1 MLIGHHFQTPPNH
14 MCWTFNISAIYTYIY
29 LSIYL
34 ALNLP
39 KIFEILMELSESGT
53 TIPSDYQHRFQ
64 FGEAEAVFGK
74 SAEFV
79 VHFQEKKHEKNI
91 SSHG

>member
-1 MLIGHHFQTPPNH
+1 
-14 MCWTFNISAIYTYIY
+14 
-29 LSIYL
+29 
-34 ALNLP
+34 
-39 KIFEILMELSESGT
+39 MELSESGT

-79 VHFQEKKHEKNI
+79 VHFQEKKPGKNI